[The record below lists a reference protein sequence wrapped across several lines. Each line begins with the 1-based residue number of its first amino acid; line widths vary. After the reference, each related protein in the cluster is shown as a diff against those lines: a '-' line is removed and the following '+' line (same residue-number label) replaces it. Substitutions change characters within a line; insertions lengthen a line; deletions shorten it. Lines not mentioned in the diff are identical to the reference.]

1 MAKVRWLPRNLSE
14 GALTVYSKRP
24 SLQGGVTWQVD
35 GFGRLYVRRKPDMR
49 GVRFSDAFRSNWDF
63 IRYSTQ
69 LYKITHA
76 YFLEQYNQQ
85 ALGLWLQPRDIWT
98 AAVAGRL
105 WWFELEDG
113 RKLFP
118 VAARISMSQ
127 SLDVLSQVPGSILV
141 RGSEFWVGL
150 PPGPVGHVL
159 TVTAPGVIGWY
170 PVPGLAGGVKTY
182 LIPGAGLQGPGQ
194 GVGST
199 ALSHGR
205 RGVLLAGTYTTSLSY
220 MFPSPESSHEVN
232 VRIGVARIGSRVG
245 NYRFVLFLHEIG
257 DNGSLLNRTEVPFVV
272 PAPPVNQERDYS
284 FPSVQLATRSG
295 RRFLSV
301 VVSRTGGA
309 SEDTDGDDC
318 YVSFLRVSYD

>member
-1 MAKVRWLPRNLSE
+1 MAKVRWLPKNLSE

-24 SLQGGVTWQVD
+24 SLIGGVTWQVD
-35 GFGRLYVRRKPDMR
+35 GFGRLFARRKPNMR

-76 YFLEQYNQQ
+76 YFIEQYNQQ

-105 WWFELEDG
+105 WYFELEDG

-118 VAARISMSQ
+118 QAARVSMSQ
-127 SLDVLSQVPGSILV
+127 SLDVLSQAPGSLLI

-159 TVTAPGVIGWY
+159 TVTAPGEVGWY

-194 GVGST
+194 GLGST
-199 ALSHGR
+199 ALPHGR
-205 RGVLLAGTYTTSLSY
+205 RGVLLSGTATSSLSY
-220 MFPSPESSHEVN
+220 MFPSPESAHTVN
-232 VRIGVARIGSRVG
+232 VRIGVARVGSGAG
-245 NYRFVLFLHEIG
+245 NYKFVLRLHEIG
-257 DNGSLLNRTEVPFVV
+257 DDGLLLGETEVSIVV
-272 PAPPVNQERDYS
+272 AAPPVNQERDYN
-284 FPSVQLATRSG
+284 FPQVQLVTRSG
-295 RRFLSV
+295 RRFLSALL
-301 VVSRTGGA
+301 SRLGGA
-309 SEDTDGDDC
+309 PEDSNNNDC
-318 YVSFLRVSYD
+318 YISFLRVEYD